1 MKKTPVQTLV
11 FTGLMVAIG
20 IILSQLVSITLPNPS
35 SPIIKFGI
43 GYLPLMIVSIIY
55 GPVFGFFAA
64 VSQDLLGFFLIG
76 GPQGQYFH
84 LGFTLN
90 AVLYGI
96 VPSLFFHFRRKLT
109 NHWFYIFNFALAL
122 LFFLIVLSYLFNI
135 DLVHSSTLDTTQ
147 KYILASVSLF
157 ATVVLILFN
166 FLMKKQ
172 KKYEFNPHKILF
184 VVMLLY
190 MLVSLILTPIWLF
203 TMMNPD
209 IAIWHLDAE
218 ALVAY
223 VIFLLPL
230 RIVKMPIEVIAY
242 VLLLTPLL
250 NLVKKLVEHRE
261 FEEIDS

>member
-1 MKKTPVQTLV
+1 
-11 FTGLMVAIG
+11 
-20 IILSQLVSITLPNPS
+20 
-35 SPIIKFGI
+35 
-43 GYLPLMIVSIIY
+43 
-55 GPVFGFFAA
+55 
-64 VSQDLLGFFLIG
+64 
-76 GPQGQYFH
+76 
-84 LGFTLN
+84 
-90 AVLYGI
+90 
-96 VPSLFFHFRRKLT
+96 
-109 NHWFYIFNFALAL
+109 
-122 LFFLIVLSYLFNI
+122 
-135 DLVHSSTLDTTQ
+135 
-147 KYILASVSLF
+147 
-157 ATVVLILFN
+157 
-166 FLMKKQ
+166 MKKQ